1 MAIITMPTN
10 LILGSFNIAQARF
23 DLSEMSETTG
33 ASQDRSFGPPRWRLS
48 ISAPSA
54 LSIESSAVWEALI
67 LKLRGRVNHLAAW
80 DIMKPAPRGTMRGTL
95 TLSGAHAQGATVL
108 NITGGAGQAGT
119 TLLAGD
125 WIQVGSGT
133 GGQLFKV
140 VTDATANGAG
150 LIAATVEP
158 PVRPVAGFAGGT
170 AVTWDKALGHYKV
183 TTQAPQWGYVPSVNA
198 QSGFA
203 LDLMEQ
209 WT

>member
-10 LILGSFNIAQARF
+10 LILGVFNIAQARF
-23 DLSEMSETTG
+23 DLSEMSESSG
-33 ASQDRSFGPPRWRLS
+33 AAQDRALGPPRWRLS
-48 ISAPSA
+48 IAAPGM
-54 LSIESSAVWEALI
+54 LSVESSAVWEALI

-80 DIMKPAPRGTMRGTL
+80 DIMKPAPRGTMRGTM

-108 NITGGAGQAGT
+108 NVTAGVGQAGT

-125 WIQVGSGT
+125 WLQVGSGT
-133 GGQLFKV
+133 AGQLFKV
-140 VTDATANGAG
+140 VADATANGAG
-150 LIAATVEP
+150 LIAVTVEP
-158 PVRPVAGFAGGT
+158 PVRPVGGFASAT

-198 QSGFA
+198 QTGFA